1 MKILIAVP
9 TFETITPETFK
20 GIYDI
25 DHCGHEADFDF
36 VKGYDC
42 AKARNVIV
50 REALDGGYDYTLMID
65 SDVIVPPDTLELFLD
80 SLVPIC
86 FGIYPHKNTSKSE
99 AEIFKPETQNYEK
112 RFLYSE
118 LTEPR
123 IKVKGAG
130 FGCAFISTE
139 VFRKMPY
146 PHFQYVAHSNGAY
159 LSEDLYFC
167 SIARQMGYE
176 LWADTRIRCKH
187 LARYFQGE

>member
-1 MKILIAVP
+1 MRILMAIP

-20 GIYDI
+20 SIYDI
-25 DHCGHEADFDF
+25 DPCGNDLDFEF

-42 AKARNVIV
+42 AKARNVIAQI
-50 REALDGGYDYTLMID
+50 ALKLDYDYTLMID
-65 SDVIVPPDTLELFLD
+65 SDVIVPADTIKLFLD
-80 SLVPIC
+80 NPVPIC
-86 FGIYPHKNTSKSE
+86 FGIYPHKHTTAHE
-99 AEIFKPETQNYEK
+99 AEIFKLGTQNYEN

-130 FGCAFISTE
+130 FGCAFVNTE
-139 VFRKMPY
+139 VFRKLPY
-146 PHFQYVAHSNGAY
+146 PQFQYVAFDNGAY

-167 SIARQMGYE
+167 SIARREGYD

-187 LARYFQGE
+187 LARYFRSE